1 MLARCYSLAASEYAE
16 LERLIRAPRCCV
28 RMPPSISKLEHVTEG
43 LTEACRIVAHYWKA
57 AASFWPVKCEGR
69 NDRVPSY
76 FQGSL

>member
-1 MLARCYSLAASEYAE
+1 
-16 LERLIRAPRCCV
+16 
-28 RMPPSISKLEHVTEG
+28 MPPSISKLEHVTEG